1 MLEPEAVALDCVG
14 ELASVRGIIQFGTSA
29 DHQIALETDARG
41 RGKSGEEALSEI
53 VDWLAM
59 ATRGQAAPSPLTR
72 H

>member
-1 MLEPEAVALDCVG
+1 M
-14 ELASVRGIIQFGTSA
+14 RGIIQFGTSA
-29 DHQIALETDARG
+29 TIRSRWRRTRAAAA
-41 RGKSGEEALSEI
+41 KSGEEALSEI